1 MKLNHLDLQ
10 VPDVQLTAAFLE
22 TYLGFEMLSSRQSPA
37 IAIMNDRHGF
47 VLVLQRRKPEEQLPE
62 GFHIGCYVDSVAEVQ
77 AFWQRTT
84 DAGLAPTPVQTNGRG
99 TLTYLRAPGDFAIEV
114 VCSTRY

>member
-22 TYLGFEMLSSRQSPA
+22 TYLDFERVSSRQSPA
-37 IAIMNDRHGF
+37 IAILNDRHGF
-47 VLVLQRRKPEEQLPE
+47 VLVLQRRQPGERLPE

-77 AFWQRTT
+77 AFWQRAA
-84 DAGLAPTPVQTNGRG
+84 DAGLQPTPIQTNGRG
-99 TLTYLRAPGDFAIEV
+99 TLTYCRAPGDFAIEV
-114 VCSTRY
+114 ICSSRY